1 MSVVREDQKRA
12 KIERERR
19 ESLKEEEEEKE
30 EDDKGEGTSSGTK
43 RRRIMRR
50 KPVSTVKA
58 EAESQVADDFT
69 QARPKED
76 GNTAVEEHDADN
88 QVSDDGEQ
96 ENREPVGS
104 GDYGSI
110 FGPSEDETEEGEVN
124 QLTDAHADSETEEEM
139 DAQEVDQQLI
149 APSKS
154 ESTASSSRTK

>member
-30 EDDKGEGTSSGTK
+30 EDDKGEGTSNGTK

-69 QARPKED
+69 QAKPKED
-76 GNTAVEEHDADN
+76 GNTAVEEDSKN
-88 QVSDDGEQ
+88 SDDGEQ
-96 ENREPVGS
+96 KNREPVGS
-104 GDYGSI
+104 DDYGSI
-110 FGPSEDETEEGEVN
+110 FGPSEDEIEEGEVN